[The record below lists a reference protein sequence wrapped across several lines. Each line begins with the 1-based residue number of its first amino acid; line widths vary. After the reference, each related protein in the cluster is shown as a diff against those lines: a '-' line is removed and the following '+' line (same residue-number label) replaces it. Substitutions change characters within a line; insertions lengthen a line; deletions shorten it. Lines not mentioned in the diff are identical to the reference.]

1 MSRVSEDLAD
11 FDRVIAAGERLGET
25 KPLWLPVSDAE
36 FELLRDYLLP
46 LNRCVNSKDK
56 AADAQKWYE
65 RLPLASKILGD
76 GPGRM
81 LGAGAACSALGAA
94 AQGLGGAAAFGLFG
108 MAGYLALPV
117 VASVGLWSYAQSK
130 KVPHFANLVSANV
143 SALRAPSRV
152 KAFGASRLEQIAAL
166 CAKVG
171 EELSRQR
178 LDTEGRH
185 ARIYGAAAGKLAA
198 LAKSKGVLVALVDE
212 EAQKLN
218 MRLRQES
225 ERQARENLAKEQE
238 AVKTKYLEIASR
250 FAGEA
255 READAQAAKKG
266 LGPRKRMEM
275 LGAEAAAGQAAMAIF
290 EAVESSPI
298 ATELEKTEA
307 GHFMRVRAANLLEYY
322 EAIPQE
328 HRGLDDAGLGK
339 SPKESFSEAL
349 DDLLESAQEL
359 QRRQLA
365 RAKLGLHAQS
375 AVVKAAK
382 P

>member
-1 MSRVSEDLAD
+1 MSKLDEDLAD
-11 FDRVIAAGERLGET
+11 FGRMMGGGELLGDS
-25 KPLWLPVSDAE
+25 KPLWLPVSDGE
-36 FELLRDYLLP
+36 FFLLRDYLRP
-46 LNRCVNSKDK
+46 LNRCANSKSK
-56 AADAQKWYE
+56 ASEAQKWYE

-76 GPGRM
+76 DPSRM
-81 LGAGAACSALGAA
+81 LWAGAACSALGAA
-94 AQGLGGAAAFGLFG
+94 AQGLGGAAAFALFG
-108 MAGYLALPV
+108 MAGYLALPAL
-117 VASVGLWSYAQSK
+117 ASVGLWSYAQSK

-152 KAFGASRLEQIAAL
+152 RAFGAARLEQIAGL

-171 EELSRQR
+171 EELTRQG
-178 LDTEGRH
+178 LHTESRH
-185 ARIYGAAAGKLAA
+185 AGIYGAAASKLAA
-198 LAKSKGVLVALVDE
+198 LAKSKGILVALVDE

-218 MRLRQES
+218 MRLRQEG
-225 ERQARENLAKEQE
+225 ERQAMEKLAKEQE
-238 AVKTKYLEIASR
+238 TVRAKYLEVASR
-250 FAGEA
+250 FAQET
-255 READAQAAKKG
+255 RETGAQASMKG
-266 LGPRKRMEM
+266 LGPRKRMEL
-275 LGAEAAAGQAAMAIF
+275 LGAEAAAGQAALAIF

-307 GHFMRVRAANLLEYY
+307 GHFIRVRAANLLECY

-328 HRGLDDAGLGK
+328 HRGADDAGLGK
-339 SPKESFSEAL
+339 SPRETFAEAL
-349 DDLLESAQEL
+349 DGLLESAQEM